1 MVFLSGNPLNLA
13 TDIFHDDE
21 NQGDVQTVSFSWN
34 TLYRSCVFFSQWY
47 LNRVIENFLVHFILF

>member
-21 NQGDVQTVSFSWN
+21 NQGDVQTVSFS
-34 TLYRSCVFFSQWY
+34 
-47 LNRVIENFLVHFILF
+47 